1 MNTYYPGN
9 VVRIWTEFTDAATGD
24 FVDPT
29 TVTAKVKDPV
39 GATTN
44 YVVTS
49 GQIVRDELGKFSL
62 ELEPTAQGVWT
73 YEWKGTGTNKASK
86 DGTFQISE
94 SAFD

>member
-1 MNTYYPGN
+1 MNSYYPGN
-9 VVRIWTEFTDAATGD
+9 VVRIWTEFTDAVSGD

-39 GATTN
+39 GVETA
-44 YVVTS
+44 YIVTS

-62 ELEPTAQGVWT
+62 ELEPDIQGVWT
-73 YEWKGTGTNKASK
+73 YEWKGAGTNKGSK
-86 DGTFQISE
+86 DGSFKVSE